1 MINRLKI
8 IFNLLLGKD
17 IVIYNV
23 WTRKI
28 LMVIGSDEEILTK
41 RWDYSFI
48 GREDACI
55 YGNEETGE
63 IFLRNEDT
71 L

>member
-1 MINRLKI
+1 MNKLRI

-28 LMVIGSDEEILTK
+28 LMIIGGDNEIITK
-41 RWDYSFI
+41 RYDYSFI
-48 GREDACI
+48 GKEDACI

-63 IFLRNEDT
+63 IFFKNEDT